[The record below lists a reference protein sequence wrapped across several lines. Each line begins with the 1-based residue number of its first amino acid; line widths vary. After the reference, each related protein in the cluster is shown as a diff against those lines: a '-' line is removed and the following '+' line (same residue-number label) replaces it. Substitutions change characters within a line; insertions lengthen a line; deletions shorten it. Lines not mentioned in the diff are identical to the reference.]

1 MSISD
6 YVGRTV
12 DVLAYTGGTA
22 AGERRLSM
30 ALATAGDS
38 GQICTGIQ
46 KLAQRFLIELLTE
59 QGTMIYLP
67 LRGCGFMREARL
79 GMWRSPLDVMSA
91 FSAALLDIKENLQL
105 EEASTDPDDERF
117 FDAELV
123 AVTLDGSEASV
134 TIRITS
140 LAGTS
145 RKFIAPLKITV

>member
-12 DVLAYTGGTA
+12 DVLAYKGGTA
-22 AGERRLSM
+22 GGEKLLRM
-30 ALATAGDS
+30 ELAAQDDS
-38 GQICTGIQ
+38 GQITTGIQ
-46 KLAQRFLIELLTE
+46 KLAQRFLLELLTE
-59 QGTMIYLP
+59 QGTMAYLP

-79 GMWRSPLDVMSA
+79 GMWRSPIDVMAA
-91 FSAALLDIKENLQL
+91 FSAALLDIKDNLQA
-105 EEASTDPDDERF
+105 EETSLDPDDERF

-134 TIRITS
+134 TIRVTS